1 MAVPKSVILK
11 IGLEFLTISKGNF
24 GRTFTSFV
32 KFVKQ
37 VTDVLFIGLL
47 FFIIQH
53 IGRLFRMFSSERYN
67 PLRVI

>member
-1 MAVPKSVILK
+1 MAVPKSAILK
-11 IGLEFLTISKGNF
+11 IGLEFLTISKANF

-47 FFIIQH
+47 F
-53 IGRLFRMFSSERYN
+53 L
-67 PLRVI
+67 